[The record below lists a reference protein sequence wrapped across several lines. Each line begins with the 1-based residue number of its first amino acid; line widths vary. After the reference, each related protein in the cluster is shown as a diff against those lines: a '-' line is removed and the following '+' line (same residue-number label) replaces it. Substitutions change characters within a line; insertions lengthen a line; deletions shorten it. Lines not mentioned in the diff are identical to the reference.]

1 MYYFNKIHFYIG
13 KGGVGKSTI
22 SALQALQSSK
32 SGTETFLISLDP
44 AHNQRDIFE
53 TELSDTPVN
62 VTTNLHVAEPD
73 IDKWIQRYLKESE
86 EKIQASYSYQQAFS
100 IKNYFKLFKYS
111 PTVEEF
117 AMLMALESYL
127 NKYQA
132 ELIIVDMPPTALSLR
147 FFALP
152 AISLKWLEQ
161 LYELRKAINKKK
173 EIISQLKVGKKE
185 LETDKVLYQLSKL
198 MVTYR
203 KFQALFTAD
212 STAINLVANPE
223 KLSLNEAER
232 TIKKI
237 SDIELSVSH
246 LILNKLDA
254 SKSFLLENELLNRLK
269 SLKFYSSSI
278 PLLGLE
284 NLHSYISEM
293 NKAL

>member
-1 MYYFNKIHFYIG
+1 LFHFNQIQFYIG

-22 SALQALQSSK
+22 SALQALQSSN
-32 SGTETFLISLDP
+32 SGTETLLVSLDP

-53 TELSDTPVN
+53 KELSDTPVN
-62 VTTNLHVAEPD
+62 VTNNLCIAEPD
-73 IDKWIQRYLKESE
+73 IDKWIKKYLKESE
-86 EKIQASYSYQQAFS
+86 EKIQANYSYQQAFS

-117 AMLMALESYL
+117 AMLMALEYYL
-127 NKYQA
+127 NNFKA

-152 AISLKWLEQ
+152 VISLKWLDQ
-161 LYELRKAINKKK
+161 LFELRKAINKKR

-185 LETDKVLYQLSKL
+185 LETDKVLSQLSKL
-198 MVTYR
+198 KNTYR
-203 KFQALFTAD
+203 KFQALFSAD

-254 SKSFLLENELLNRLK
+254 SKSFLLGNTSLKQLK

-284 NLHSYISEM
+284 NLTTYLSQLE
-293 NKAL
+293 